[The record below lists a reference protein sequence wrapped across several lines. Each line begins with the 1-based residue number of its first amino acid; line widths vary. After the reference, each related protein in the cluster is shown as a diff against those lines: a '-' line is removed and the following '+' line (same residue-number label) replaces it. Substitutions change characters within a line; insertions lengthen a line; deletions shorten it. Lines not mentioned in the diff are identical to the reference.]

1 MKRDETIEFDFY
13 HDSMLEI
20 VGETKGV
27 IQFNDFEVLSCQSTT
42 ATTTPTSTS
51 TTWPWDTFSWNNKEP
66 DYLLPPGAAG
76 IGVPSKYTQKCYM
89 RA

>member
-1 MKRDETIEFDFY
+1 MKRDEAIEFDFY
-13 HDSMLEI
+13 HHSMLEI

-42 ATTTPTSTS
+42 AS
-51 TTWPWDTFSWNNKEP
+51 TTSSTWPIWSTWTKWSTWP
-66 DYLLPPGAAG
+66 AATAADM
-76 IGVPSKYTQKCYM
+76 GVPSEYTQKCYM

>member
-1 MKRDETIEFDFY
+1 MKRDEAIEFDFY
-13 HDSMLEI
+13 HNSVLEI

-42 ATTTPTSTS
+42 STTTPTTTS
-51 TTWPWDTFSWNNKEP
+51 STWPWDTFSWNNKEP
-66 DYLLPPGAAG
+66 DYLLPPGAVG
-76 IGVPSKYTQKCYM
+76 IGVPSKCTQKCYM

>member
-13 HDSMLEI
+13 HHSMLEI

-27 IQFNDFEVLSCQSTT
+27 IQFNNFEVLSCQSTT
-42 ATTTPTSTS
+42 ATTTSSSSTAA
-51 TTWPWDTFSWNNKEP
+51 DI
-66 DYLLPPGAAG
+66 GA
-76 IGVPSKYTQKCYM
+76 PSKYTQKYYM

>member
-13 HDSMLEI
+13 HNSMLEI

-42 ATTTPTSTS
+42 ATTTSS
-51 TTWPWDTFSWNNKEP
+51 TWPIWSTWPKWSTWPADTAS
-66 DYLLPPGAAG
+66 G

>member
-13 HDSMLEI
+13 HHSMLKI

-42 ATTTPTSTS
+42 ATTTSS
-51 TTWPWDTFSWNNKEP
+51 TWPTW
-66 DYLLPPGAAG
+66 PPTTAPTGD
-76 IGVPSKYTQKCYM
+76 IGVPSKYTQKHYM
-89 RA
+89 RT